1 MAETYSSGAWTAKE
15 GEDEAFVEAWTEF
28 ARWLTTMPGS
38 GTARLTRN
46 LSERQRYLSFAP
58 WESAD
63 ALQAWRSNPEFSQR
77 IAAVREHVAE
87 FTPSDYELVAQV

>member
-28 ARWLTTMPGS
+28 ARWLSTMPGA
-38 GTARLTRN
+38 GTPRLTRN
-46 LSERQRYLSFAP
+46 LREPHRYLSFAP

-63 ALQAWRSNPEFSQR
+63 ALEAWRSNPEFSQR
-77 IAAVREHVAE
+77 IAAVREHVSD
-87 FTPSDYELVAQV
+87 FTPSEYELVAQV